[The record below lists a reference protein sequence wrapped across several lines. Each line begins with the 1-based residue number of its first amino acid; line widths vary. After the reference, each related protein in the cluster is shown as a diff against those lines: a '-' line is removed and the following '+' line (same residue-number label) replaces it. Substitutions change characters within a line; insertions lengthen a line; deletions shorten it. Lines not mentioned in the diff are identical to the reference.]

1 MIILRLDKNGGINKG
16 DIKAFEH
23 DNKSETYIIQLYK
36 NNEVYD
42 LTNKTVE
49 LTIVEKKR
57 KYGDMVTLPVES
69 ATEGKVKLEI
79 VSSITKQD
87 GTYDFKLTV
96 KDTAGLIE
104 TFPNFQVKID
114 TDITK
119 NIAGEIVEDKNFT
132 ILTEGLKA
140 LSEYEVYKTNAK
152 KVPDIEKNVANLGS
166 QLDNNV
172 NLGYANSKIQTSKKR
187 FESNFINLLDFN
199 VDSTGVVDCCAQ
211 LQNAIDYAYTE
222 KTPLYIPP
230 GIYKLSSKSIILP
243 PKITIIGAN
252 NYNDF
257 GLADIKKYET
267 LFQCSFNPAFTGDNA
282 TNKNPT
288 TCVAV
293 IKNIAFNSYG
303 TSNKNC
309 FEFINFKN
317 TTIENCWFRDFYIT
331 INCPFSQIS
340 YIKNNTFLNCKKSA
354 ISNSIF
360 SGDYKNFTD
369 SYICNNYINGSIDFN
384 EPSILIDLNYANMG
398 EISCNFIDFGLIGIK
413 LIGGQLFKVRD
424 NIIDYC
430 MTGINISSMA
440 NMSFNGNTFN
450 HCSLAY
456 KDKWTNSSLTF
467 PTISK
472 AFDCVIGLQK
482 IDIFENKMRDC
493 DNPIC
498 FHGTGFKDI
507 NTNNNTYVN
516 TSSVLSNPI
525 SLKLNKDTNYI
536 GDGTNLIF
544 KDLNFIKLNSLPNP
558 STINPAGSFCETFD
572 GHIFYYNDKLIKNDN
587 GVYKDMLGNI
597 VT

>member
-1 MIILRLDKNGGINKG
+1 MTKLNTTLLKDLPIKQTVITDNDYVVVSSGGTKKLKVK
-16 DIKAFEH
+16 DITK
-23 DNKSETYIIQLYK
+23 D
-36 NNEVYD
+36 
-42 LTNKTVE
+42 
-49 LTIVEKKR
+49 VEKKAA
-57 KYGDMVTLPVES
+57 DLE
-69 ATEGKVKLEI
+69 VK
-79 VSSITKQD
+79 TK
-87 GTYDFKLTV
+87 
-96 KDTAGLIE
+96 E
-104 TFPNFQVKID
+104 
-114 TDITK
+114 
-119 NIAGEIVEDKNFT
+119 
-132 ILTEGLKA
+132 
-140 LSEYEVYKTNAK
+140 
-152 KVPDIEKNVANLGS
+152 LGS